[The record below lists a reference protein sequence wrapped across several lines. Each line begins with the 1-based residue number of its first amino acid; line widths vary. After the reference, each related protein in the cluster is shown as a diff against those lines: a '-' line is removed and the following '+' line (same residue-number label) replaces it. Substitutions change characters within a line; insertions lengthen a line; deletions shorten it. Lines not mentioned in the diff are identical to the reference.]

1 MKQNLFK
8 KFTESLAGF
17 FKKYKKVR
25 KVKERKVNKVIKR
38 VELLKME
45 LVQVTKAYDE
55 KIEEIQKLHNK
66 ALWNYEQAYQK
77 LIQMNK
83 KHHQGLLS
91 AKEIEEQHQ
100 EVLPLENSLNG
111 ITEQLN
117 QVIQYKQDSVI
128 RIVSE
133 INNLKEKY
141 TESLAEE
148 IKIKSGEIQKQKQ
161 VYLKSLQSV
170 GHEYRNVLDTER
182 LLEETFKSYN
192 FTYKGTM
199 ADSLTLLTENVPV
212 STDNLVIEEELVN
225 EALIGKIP
233 YVN

>member
-8 KFTESLAGF
+8 KVTESLAGF

-45 LVQVTKAYDE
+45 LGQVTKAYDE
-55 KIEEIQKLHNK
+55 KIAEIQKLHNK
-66 ALWNYEQAYQK
+66 ALWKYEQAYQK
-77 LIQMNK
+77 LLQMNI
-83 KHHQGLLS
+83 KHQQGLLS
-91 AKEIEEQHQ
+91 EEELEKQHQ
-100 EVLPLENSLNG
+100 EVLPLENSLNK

-133 INNLKEKY
+133 IDNLKEKY

-148 IKIKSGEIQKQKQ
+148 IKMKSVKIQKQKQ
-161 VYLKSLQSV
+161 AYLKSVQSI
-170 GHEYRNVLDTER
+170 GYEYKNVLETER
-182 LLEETFKSYN
+182 LLKETFESYS

-199 ADSLTLLTENVPV
+199 TDSLTLLTENVPV
-212 STDNLVIEEELVN
+212 SLDNLVIENEVVN

-233 YVN
+233 YL